1 MKSTGIVRRI
11 DDLGRIVIPKETRK
25 ILGISNGDPVEI
37 YTEGNSVVIKK
48 YETCDSTDRISS
60 LIKFFTHD
68 SNLSTVTARDVVSLL
83 EQAKKLTE

>member
-1 MKSTGIVRRI
+1 MKATGIVRRI
-11 DDLGRIVIPKETRK
+11 DDLGRVVIPKETRK

-48 YETCDSTDRISS
+48 YETSDSTDRISN
-60 LIKFFTHD
+60 LIEFFTHD